1 MGESGRDRAARLA
14 ALEALGA
21 PAEAREQL
29 VPALDE
35 LARALAALE
44 AFAGPDIAPALSFD
58 PRRDADD
65 A

>member
-1 MGESGRDRAARLA
+1 MGDPDRERAARLA

-21 PAEAREQL
+21 PAETREAL

-44 AFAGPDIAPALSFD
+44 AFAGSDVAPALTFD
-58 PRRDADD
+58 PRWHDD
-65 A
+65 S